1 MENKQPG
8 RRPTVDGSATY
19 RTRAQR
25 CLDARWA
32 DRIGGMK
39 ITESRGA
46 DGEAENV
53 LVGRLA
59 LSDVPNTPHLYHL
72 NPPKSS

>member
-1 MENKQPG
+1 M
-8 RRPTVDGSATY
+8 DGPATH
-19 RTRAQR
+19 RIRVQG

-39 ITESRGA
+39 ITESRGV

-59 LSDVPNTPHLYHL
+59 LSDVPNTLTVRPAFAG
-72 NPPKSS
+72 SVG